1 MRWRVGGKF
10 GAFRKGMGGWNVAER
25 RKAAGR
31 RLVRRL
37 ARRGMLL
44 VRGSR
49 MGAECRKACWGMLL
63 LRGDRVGVTVVS
75 GLGRTWLEI
84 WAGILGRTCQ
94 ETWAGILG
102 KTCPGTWAG
111 ILGRTCQRTWARIP
125 GKTCLEI

>member
-63 LRGDRVGVTVVS
+63 LRGDRVEMTVVS
-75 GLGRTWLEI
+75 GLGRTWLGI
-84 WAGILGRTCQ
+84 WTGIP
-94 ETWAGILG
+94 G
-102 KTCPGTWAG
+102 KTCQGTWAG
-111 ILGRTCQRTWARIP
+111 IPGRTCQGTWAGIPGRTWLEIWTRIP